1 MATGTDVFLCHN
13 WGSDESGRD
22 NHQRVSLI
30 NKELLQGGYK
40 TWFNEDKMTGNIDEK
55 MARGI

>member
-1 MATGTDVFLCHN
+1 MATGADVFLCHN

-40 TWFNEDKMTGNIDEK
+40 TWFDEDKITGKIDEK
-55 MARGI
+55 MAQGI